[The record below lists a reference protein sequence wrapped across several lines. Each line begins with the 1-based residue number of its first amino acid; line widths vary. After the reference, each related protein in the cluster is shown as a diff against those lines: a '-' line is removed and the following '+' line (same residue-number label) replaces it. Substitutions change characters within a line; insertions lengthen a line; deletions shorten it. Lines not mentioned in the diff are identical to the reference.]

1 VRWLAGCSPR
11 GCEAGE
17 DSAAALPQCT
27 HGPDPL
33 GSGWLCGRHFF
44 LGPLPSSLSPLLQVH
59 RVFLRFICAAA
70 VSLSTFPFE
79 VHQREGRSPLS
90 SMWLLNQQLVTVW
103 VFG

>member
-17 DSAAALPQCT
+17 NSAAALPQCT

-59 RVFLRFICAAA
+59 RVFLYAQQ
-70 VSLSTFPFE
+70 LSPSP
-79 VHQREGRSPLS
+79 HSPLKCIKEKGGAPS
-90 SMWLLNQQLVTVW
+90 LQY
-103 VFG
+103 GC